1 MGAIPTQRDTVSCAS
16 DAPARVGSESLYAA
30 PAYAGLDRRATAHL
44 SLQGGPLAPGAARR
58 FVGAALTEWAEL
70 GLPGAAAFSVR
81 LVEDVLV
88 VVSELVTNAVVHA
101 GTDVELL
108 CRLGRD
114 APTAPGWLLLEVSD
128 HHPSRA
134 VRGEG
139 AERPYLVER
148 PYGAA
153 EYGRGLRLVAALS
166 EAWGITYRT
175 GVKTVWAQLSVDG
188 AMAVE
193 GAFEPYGGHEGGSAA
208 EAALGDRADD
218 AWDARA
224 YAGDS
229 AQDVRPVDLV
239 APVPRP
245 GGEHDREWLN
255 RGALSFLAEA
265 SDLLT
270 GQLDEDLV
278 AALAGQ
284 LLVPRLADWC
294 AVWLE
299 EEGLGWRAG
308 DASFG
313 PAPRLA
319 RVWHGSE
326 NRIEELRRA
335 LEKNPPRL
343 PDAVRSRAVPVPW
356 PELGEGAGTEATEPD
371 TERGAG
377 SGRGTGSTTGDGA
390 AGVARGPAPGAT
402 PGPAEETGTGAGGGP
417 RSAAGTASGTHEAEG
432 VSAREGED
440 RPSTER
446 EAEGRAPRSE
456 AGPVAGV
463 AGQVVVG
470 VGEAPRGE
478 AVPMPEAGVG
488 VLPGAVGP
496 VERGAPHREAR
507 PAAVAEGPASR
518 GPARPG
524 PQGSG
529 GPVPDLA
536 GVADGSG
543 VNGGIHEAGVADGS
557 GVAGVADGPGV
568 IGAPDEAGATE
579 ATEAEV
585 AGVADGPGVI
595 GAPDGAGATEAGV
608 AGVADEAGA
617 AGATEAG
624 VAGPAQAGAGSAV
637 EWASGGSYRS
647 VEPAMDGEA
656 GAPRRAP
663 GPPAEHGGR
672 AARGRGGSGPE
683 GEGGAALAYRLI
695 AGGRPLGTLVI
706 GRAGLLRFPDE
717 VTGLVEDLSR
727 RIALSIGAARQY
739 ARQATI
745 SRVLQRGLLP
755 GAVAEIPGVSSALV
769 YEPCDKGGPSG
780 DFYDLFP
787 AGRGRWCFAIGDVQG
802 KGPEAAVVI
811 GLARPWL
818 RLLAREGYGVADV
831 LDRLNQ
837 LLLDDATEAADAAAR
852 ALVTAGDPGLVDPDG
867 PQTRFLSLLY
877 GELVPVDGGVRCTLA
892 SAGHPLPL
900 LLGPDG
906 DVRAVAEPQT
916 LLGVI
921 EDTEYV
927 SETFELRR
935 GDTLLCVTDGVTE
948 RRSGPRMFDD
958 GDGLACALSGCAGL
972 DAQLIAER
980 IRRLVHEFGEGPPD
994 DDLALLVLRA
1004 E

>member
-1 MGAIPTQRDTVSCAS
+1 MGAIPTQRETVSCAP
-16 DAPARVGSESLYAA
+16 DAPARVGADALPAGS
-30 PAYAGLDRRATAHL
+30 AYAGADRRAVVHV
-44 SLQGGPLAPGAARR
+44 SLPGGPLAPGAARR
-58 FVGAALTEWAEL
+58 FVGTALAEWAEL
-70 GLPGAAAFSVR
+70 DLPGATALSAR
-81 LVEDVLV
+81 LVEDALV

-114 APTAPGWLLLEVSD
+114 DPASAGWLLVEVSD

-134 VRGEG
+134 VRDEG

-153 EYGRGLRLVAALS
+153 EYGRGLRLVAALA

-175 GVKTVWAQLSVDG
+175 GVKTVWARLSVDG

-193 GAFEPYGGHEGGSAA
+193 DAFGTYGGEAAGPEAGRAERAEGAEGTAGGEAA
-208 EAALGDRADD
+208 EGAVGGTAGGAD
-218 AWDARA
+218 WRVLA
-224 YAGDS
+224 YAGEEELRGIDS
-229 AQDVRPVDLV
+229 ALAYAGAEEGQGPGGARACAGRVGYGVEGGREQGPDPVDLV
-239 APVPRP
+239 APLPRD
-245 GGEHDREWLN
+245 GVERDREWLN

-265 SDLLT
+265 SDLLA

-299 EEGLGWRAG
+299 DEGLGWRGG
-308 DASFG
+308 DGAFG

-343 PDAVRSRAVPVPW
+343 PDSVRSRAVPVPW
-356 PELGEGAGTEATEPD
+356 PAPADENGPTGTDGHAPSGTDGRGLTEGGGGASAEQGGGAS
-371 TERGAG
+371 AG
-377 SGRGTGSTTGDGA
+377 SGVGGA
-390 AGVARGPAPGAT
+390 V
-402 PGPAEETGTGAGGGP
+402 
-417 RSAAGTASGTHEAEG
+417 
-432 VSAREGED
+432 
-440 RPSTER
+440 
-446 EAEGRAPRSE
+446 
-456 AGPVAGV
+456 
-463 AGQVVVG
+463 
-470 VGEAPRGE
+470 
-478 AVPMPEAGVG
+478 EAGVG
-488 VLPGAVGP
+488 GQGLTGADG
-496 VERGAPHREAR
+496 RGLTGADGRGETDGVRPEGAIDAR
-507 PAAVAEGPASR
+507 PTETDEDSPTAHRRSGP
-518 GPARPG
+518 
-524 PQGSG
+524 
-529 GPVPDLA
+529 
-536 GVADGSG
+536 
-543 VNGGIHEAGVADGS
+543 
-557 GVAGVADGPGV
+557 
-568 IGAPDEAGATE
+568 
-579 ATEAEV
+579 
-585 AGVADGPGVI
+585 
-595 GAPDGAGATEAGV
+595 
-608 AGVADEAGA
+608 
-617 AGATEAG
+617 
-624 VAGPAQAGAGSAV
+624 
-637 EWASGGSYRS
+637 
-647 VEPAMDGEA
+647 GEA
-656 GAPRRAP
+656 GS
-663 GPPAEHGGR
+663 GPPPGSC
-672 AARGRGGSGPE
+672 GGSGPVGTGDGGAVQEE
-683 GEGGAALAYRLI
+683 GDRSAGTLGGGSAGPRDGGAVWGRDGLSAGERGGGAALAYRLI

-852 ALVTAGDPGLVDPDG
+852 ALVTAGDPALVDPDG

-877 GELVPVDGGVRCTLA
+877 GELVPVPGGVRCTLA

-906 DVRAVAEPQT
+906 DVRTVAEPQT

-927 SETFELRR
+927 SETFELRC

-948 RRSGPRMFDD
+948 RRSGPHMFDD
-958 GDGLACALSGCAGL
+958 GDGLATALSGCAGL

-980 IRRLVHEFGEGPPD
+980 IRRLVHEFGERPPD

>member
-1 MGAIPTQRDTVSCAS
+1 MGAIPTQRDIVSCAS
-16 DAPARVGSESLYAA
+16 DAPARVGSESLHAA
-30 PAYAGLDRRATAHL
+30 PAHAGLDRRATAHL
-44 SLQGGPLAPGAARR
+44 SLPGGPLAPGAARR
-58 FVGAALTEWAEL
+58 FVSAALAEWAGP
-70 GLPGAAAFSVR
+70 GLPGAAALPAR
-81 LVEDVLV
+81 AVEDALV

-101 GTDVELL
+101 GTDVELF

-114 APTAPGWLLLEVSD
+114 APAAAGWLLLEVSD
-128 HHPSRA
+128 HHPSRE
-134 VRGEG
+134 VRSEG
-139 AERPYLVER
+139 AERPYLLER

-175 GVKTVWAQLSVDG
+175 GAKTVWARLSVDG

-193 GAFEPYGGHEGGSAA
+193 GAEGVFEPYGGDAGGSAA
-208 EAALGDRADD
+208 QGAEGAEGYD
-218 AWDARA
+218 AGDARA
-224 YAGDS
+224 YAGGVGPG
-229 AQDVRPVDLV
+229 QDVDPGGLV

-299 EEGLGWRAG
+299 EEGLGWRGG
-308 DASFG
+308 DGSLG

-343 PDAVRSRAVPVPW
+343 PDSVRSRAVPVPW
-356 PELGEGAGTEATEPD
+356 PT
-371 TERGAG
+371 
-377 SGRGTGSTTGDGA
+377 
-390 AGVARGPAPGAT
+390 
-402 PGPAEETGTGAGGGP
+402 PAEDGG
-417 RSAAGTASGTHEAEG
+417 SFT
-432 VSAREGED
+432 
-440 RPSTER
+440 
-446 EAEGRAPRSE
+446 
-456 AGPVAGV
+456 
-463 AGQVVVG
+463 
-470 VGEAPRGE
+470 GE
-478 AVPMPEAGVG
+478 AVAG
-488 VLPGAVGP
+488 A
-496 VERGAPHREAR
+496 EEE
-507 PAAVAEGPASR
+507 AVAQAQDDAAAQ
-518 GPARPG
+518 AR
-524 PQGSG
+524 
-529 GPVPDLA
+529 
-536 GVADGSG
+536 
-543 VNGGIHEAGVADGS
+543 
-557 GVAGVADGPGV
+557 
-568 IGAPDEAGATE
+568 DEAIAQ
-579 ATEAEV
+579 AE
-585 AGVADGPGVI
+585 
-595 GAPDGAGATEAGV
+595 
-608 AGVADEAGA
+608 DEAL
-617 AGATEAG
+617 
-624 VAGPAQAGAGSAV
+624 AQAGDEATASAG
-637 EWASGGSYRS
+637 G
-647 VEPAMDGEA
+647 EP
-656 GAPRRAP
+656 
-663 GPPAEHGGR
+663 
-672 AARGRGGSGPE
+672 
-683 GEGGAALAYRLI
+683 GAALAYRLI

-706 GRAGLLRFPDE
+706 GRAGLPRFPDE

-921 EDTEYV
+921 EDTAYV

-958 GDGLACALSGCAGL
+958 EDGLATALSGCAGL
-972 DAQLIAER
+972 DAELTAER
-980 IRRLVHEFGEGPPD
+980 IRRLVHEFGDRPPD